1 MSEVGHPTR
10 AELGSTPW
18 IKANVHVSGP
28 RERLV
33 RVRDLLRAECP
44 GLDFVFPSPTAPL
57 IDITPHGWDK
67 AAGVRELARE
77 LGVTLDELETF
88 GDSENDLPMIA
99 AVPNSVAVA
108 NASEDVAKAAR
119 WHIGSARE
127 DSVAVALE
135 QIAAAAATGAMPAF
149 MR

>member
-1 MSEVGHPTR
+1 M
-10 AELGSTPW
+10 
-18 IKANVHVSGP
+18 
-28 RERLV
+28 
-33 RVRDLLRAECP
+33 
-44 GLDFVFPSPTAPL
+44 FPSPTAPL

-77 LGVTLDELETF
+77 LGVTLEEVATF

-119 WHIGSARE
+119 WHIGPSRD
-127 DSVAVALE
+127 DSVAAALE
-135 QIAAAAATGAMPAF
+135 QIAAAAPTGDMPAF